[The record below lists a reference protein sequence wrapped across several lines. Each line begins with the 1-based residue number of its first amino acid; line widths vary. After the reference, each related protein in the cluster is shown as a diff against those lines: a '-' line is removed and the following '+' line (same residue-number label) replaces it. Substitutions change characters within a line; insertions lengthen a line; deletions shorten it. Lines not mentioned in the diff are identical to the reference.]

1 MIKVYCQYSYGGFKT
16 FYIEGL
22 ENEPMEKEVIDDT
35 VYDFPEDAYC
45 YFQYGGAKMVYR
57 QLKDGRYDLV
67 VREIPSLN
75 TDGDGR
81 QIPCAVQ
88 FVGDAEDKQ
97 TLDHLAQ
104 DIAHDMLSFENFFAY
119 LFRIR
124 KGLRIDGNKLYEFI
138 KKHSN
143 GGDYGTE
150 IPQLQNVSSIKN
162 GVMLFVPLSEKF
174 GVDKFVTENVCNE
187 LGLNYKELKHA
198 NCVIRNSELIKLQKH
213 EEEPEDGEL
222 PTVTPIDNPNEDPT
236 EEVNLLKKQLSDLE
250 NEKKALHEEAQQMK
264 AKVEAL
270 KQSNQQMKKYLL
282 CTGVAAL
289 GFAVLSIVAFCSS
302 CK

>member
-16 FYIEGL
+16 FYIEGS
-22 ENEPMEKEVIDDT
+22 ENESLEKEVINDT
-35 VYDFPEDAYC
+35 VYDFPDDAYC
-45 YFQYGGAKMVYR
+45 YFQYGGAKIVYR

-67 VREIPSLN
+67 VREIPTLYP
-75 TDGDGR
+75 DGDGR
-81 QIPCAVQ
+81 KIPCAVQ
-88 FVGDAEDKQ
+88 FIGNAEDKQ

-104 DIAHDMLSFENFFAY
+104 DIAQDTLSFENFFAY

-124 KGLRIDGNKLYEFI
+124 KGLRIDGKKLYEFI
-138 KKHSN
+138 EKHSIE
-143 GGDYGTE
+143 GDNITE

-222 PTVTPIDNPNEDPT
+222 PTVTPIDNPNEDPI

-250 NEKKALHEEAQQMK
+250 KEKKALLEETQQMK
-264 AKVEAL
+264 AKVEEL

>member
-1 MIKVYCQYSYGGFKT
+1 
-16 FYIEGL
+16 
-22 ENEPMEKEVIDDT
+22 MEKEVIDDT

-124 KGLRIDGNKLYEFI
+124 KGLRIDGKKLYEFI
-138 KKHSN
+138 EKHSIE
-143 GGDYGTE
+143 GDNITE
-150 IPQLQNVSSIKN
+150 IPQLQNVSSLKN

-213 EEEPEDGEL
+213 EEEPEEGEL
-222 PTVTPIDNPNEDPT
+222 PTVTPIDNPNEDPR
-236 EEVNLLKKQLSDLE
+236 EEVNLLKNNFLIWRMRKSFARRGATDE
-250 NEKKALHEEAQQMK
+250 GKSRSIEAK
-264 AKVEAL
+264 
-270 KQSNQQMKKYLL
+270 
-282 CTGVAAL
+282 
-289 GFAVLSIVAFCSS
+289 
-302 CK
+302 

>member
-22 ENEPMEKEVIDDT
+22 ENEPLEKEVIDDT
-35 VYDFPEDAYC
+35 VYDFPDDAYC

-124 KGLRIDGNKLYEFI
+124 KGLCIDGKILYEFI
-138 KKHSN
+138 EKHSN
-143 GGDYGTE
+143 EGDNITE

-213 EEEPEDGEL
+213 EEEPEDVEL
-222 PTVTPIDNPNEDPT
+222 PTVTPTDNPNEDPR
-236 EEVNLLKKQLSDLE
+236 EEVNLLKKQLLDLE
-250 NEKKALHEEAQQMK
+250 KEKKALLEETQQMK

-282 CTGVAAL
+282 CTGGAAL

>member
-16 FYIEGL
+16 FYIEGS
-22 ENEPMEKEVIDDT
+22 ENESLEKEVINDT
-35 VYDFPEDAYC
+35 VYDFPDDAYC
-45 YFQYGGAKMVYR
+45 YFQYGGAKIVYR

-67 VREIPSLN
+67 VREIPTLYP
-75 TDGDGR
+75 DGDGR
-81 QIPCAVQ
+81 KIPCAVQ
-88 FVGDAEDKQ
+88 FIGNAEDKQ

-104 DIAHDMLSFENFFAY
+104 DIAQDTLSFENFFAY

-124 KGLRIDGNKLYEFI
+124 KGLRIDGKKLYEFI
-138 KKHSN
+138 EKHSIE
-143 GGDYGTE
+143 GDNITE

-222 PTVTPIDNPNEDPT
+222 PTVTPIDNPNEDPI

-250 NEKKALHEEAQQMK
+250 KEKKALLEETQQMK

>member
-35 VYDFPEDAYC
+35 VYDFPDDAYC

-104 DIAHDMLSFENFFAY
+104 DIAHDTLSFENFFAY

-124 KGLRIDGNKLYEFI
+124 NGLCIDGKILYEFI
-138 KKHSN
+138 EKHSN
-143 GGDYGTE
+143 GGDYITE
-150 IPQLQNVSSIKN
+150 IPQLQNVSSIKS
-162 GVMLFVPLSEKF
+162 GVMLFVPLSDKF
-174 GVDKFVTENVCNE
+174 GVDKFVTENVCKE

-213 EEEPEDGEL
+213 EEKPEDI
-222 PTVTPIDNPNEDPT
+222 VTPIDDSNGDPI
-236 EEVNLLKKQLSDLE
+236 EEVNLLEKQLSDLE
-250 NEKKALHEEAQQMK
+250 DEKKALLEETQQMK
-264 AKVEAL
+264 AKVEVL
-270 KQSNQQMKKYLL
+270 EQNNQQMKKYLL

-289 GFAVLSIVAFCSS
+289 GFAILSIVAFCSS

>member
-104 DIAHDMLSFENFFAY
+104 DIAYDMFSFENFFA
-119 LFRIR
+119 F
-124 KGLRIDGNKLYEFI
+124 GN
-138 KKHSN
+138 
-143 GGDYGTE
+143 
-150 IPQLQNVSSIKN
+150 
-162 GVMLFVPLSEKF
+162 
-174 GVDKFVTENVCNE
+174 
-187 LGLNYKELKHA
+187 
-198 NCVIRNSELIKLQKH
+198 
-213 EEEPEDGEL
+213 
-222 PTVTPIDNPNEDPT
+222 
-236 EEVNLLKKQLSDLE
+236 
-250 NEKKALHEEAQQMK
+250 
-264 AKVEAL
+264 
-270 KQSNQQMKKYLL
+270 
-282 CTGVAAL
+282 
-289 GFAVLSIVAFCSS
+289 
-302 CK
+302 

>member
-16 FYIEGL
+16 FYIEGS
-22 ENEPMEKEVIDDT
+22 ENESLEKEVINDT

-67 VREIPSLN
+67 VREIPTLYP
-75 TDGDGR
+75 DGDGR
-81 QIPCAVQ
+81 KIPCAVQ
-88 FVGDAEDKQ
+88 FIGNAEDKQ

-104 DIAHDMLSFENFFAY
+104 DIAQDTLSFENFFAY

-124 KGLRIDGNKLYEFI
+124 KGLRIDGKKLYEFI
-138 KKHSN
+138 EKHSIE
-143 GGDYGTE
+143 GDNITE

-213 EEEPEDGEL
+213 EEEPEDVEL

-250 NEKKALHEEAQQMK
+250 KEKKALLEETQQMK